1 MLAIDKCFQCV
12 ASEPVAGAPP
22 NCGGRLRT
30 LAQLEAKS
38 SPLQG
43 GTMRLQRIVSQCAG
57 RDALGAGAARG
68 RVDLGRELGIDAETV
83 GKRGKELVLLL
94 LVGVHGNPGGR
105 IDLQRLL
112 R

>member
-1 MLAIDKCFQCV
+1 MPNKDLTMLAIDKCFQCV

-22 NCGGRLRT
+22 NCGGRRRAGRHDAPAT
-30 LAQLEAKS
+30 DC
-38 SPLQG
+38 
-43 GTMRLQRIVSQCAG
+43 RQCAG